1 MTRNDTLFKILFA
14 IEIAL
19 LPLVMASYLL
29 MSVWTVGVFVAG
41 VLVAKIWLE
50 LFKEKGNRSH
60 QMILAIGNVLTIS
73 SLVIFFTI
81 YGYINL
87 AMCIVAVI
95 LTVLTNVMRLA
106 LRNDLMPEIIDAVDS
121 CYTLFE
127 CALLITLAF
136 VVFYE
141 LATSIAL
148 FALIL
153 TSAVSVLYKGYFVLK
168 HKGGFD
174 KIKNLFR
181 RK

>member
-14 IEIAL
+14 VEIAL
-19 LPLVMASYLL
+19 LPLAMACYIL
-29 MSVWTVGVFVAG
+29 MPKWTVGLIVAG

-50 LFKEKGNRSH
+50 LFKDKNNRSH
-60 QMILAIGNVLTIS
+60 QLILAIGNVLTIS
-73 SLVIFFTI
+73 SLVIFFTVE
-81 YGYINL
+81 GYINL
-87 AMCIVAVI
+87 AVCIIAVI
-95 LTVLTNVMRLA
+95 LTVLTNALKFA

-127 CALLITLAF
+127 VATLITLTF
-136 VVFYE
+136 VVLYE

-153 TSAVSVLYKGYFVLK
+153 TAAVSVLYKVYFVLR
-168 HKGGFD
+168 HKGGID
-174 KIKNLFR
+174 KIKNLLR